1 MILTANNQ
9 VFKDGST
16 YRGTLKAFACTMVA
30 TKYNLENAEFYEDRF
45 SNQQGW
51 WDHLES
57 GVRELIE
64 NALFCTRGKI
74 AMFVADV
81 A

>member
-9 VFKDGST
+9 VFEDGST
-16 YRGTLKAFACTMVA
+16 YHGTLKALAHTMVA
-30 TKYNLENAEFYEDRF
+30 MKYNLENAEFDEDRF

-57 GVRELIE
+57 GAQELIKK
-64 NALFCTRGKI
+64 CTFLHQGEDSN
-74 AMFVADV
+74 VCS
-81 A
+81 